1 MIVIM
6 YMIDLRH
13 KYKAESEED
22 PKVTKLKKQRGLSHV
37 QIQRGERRYKNIQT
51 LQNQL
56 NSISTRHL
64 SRSANTLQFRL
75 KRKIDQHIDNGAP
88 SDEVLNDDFPIAVDE
103 HEMNPSLLLTLSCEK
118 LAIDRGN
125 RLLKAVVLHDIS
137 KNLFVLMYWFI
148 HCRFFQKN
156 SSSEQRHL
164 LTKVAIVFPKFMNM
178 LTKSASSNQRD
189 AIFRL
194 DICPGS
200 IEALRRKLYP
210 EDFIE
215 GYPSDEKD
223 NNELRPMIHSRTN
236 QKKVCESQAP
246 SDRKS
251 LPVTG
256 RRDSVVKFMG
266 ERESLRFRPD
276 KPEFLGPKVL
286 RYQNKVQFD
295 TQQLSPLFSQCLGR
309 QSKSTG
315 ITHFVKRTE
324 PVSYCKS
331 GGVETYHSICDADT
345 ISNEDNRMKTY
356 QAKTLELRMESMK
369 AKFAHQKVM
378 KELSLEREQILSG
391 KKKIHSFVASIMDGP
406 KQRNRSSQSMLPMPL
421 N

>member
-1 MIVIM
+1 
-6 YMIDLRH
+6 
-13 KYKAESEED
+13 
-22 PKVTKLKKQRGLSHV
+22 
-37 QIQRGERRYKNIQT
+37 
-51 LQNQL
+51 
-56 NSISTRHL
+56 
-64 SRSANTLQFRL
+64 
-75 KRKIDQHIDNGAP
+75 
-88 SDEVLNDDFPIAVDE
+88 
-103 HEMNPSLLLTLSCEK
+103 
-118 LAIDRGN
+118 
-125 RLLKAVVLHDIS
+125 
-137 KNLFVLMYWFI
+137 
-148 HCRFFQKN
+148 
-156 SSSEQRHL
+156 
-164 LTKVAIVFPKFMNM
+164 MNM

-189 AIFRL
+189 AIFRYYPFVLSKAIFLGFTFLCPGNKSLFKGAFQGILYLSTFRMLTGL

-215 GYPSDEKD
+215 GDPSDEKD

-345 ISNEDNRMKTY
+345 ISNEDNRMKIY